1 MPSRPV
7 WQNHTFCFYASY
19 RFSDRQEALGVI
31 HTFELVCGAS
41 ESHQEVYFYS
51 YSSAHMLFLVWYQ
64 EYSLQ
69 ECLGNTM
76 TLLRL
81 RSKELSMGIRPSAL
95 REGQSLPLSSRAL
108 HQFCG
113 CLKLWPDISLEN
125 HLNKDPGVS
134 RTLITFAAQT
144 LENRSPDLTARST
157 GPGFLTSLKTW

>member
-1 MPSRPV
+1 MWMAFQCFFNAIKTCITKSHFLFLCLLLV
-7 WQNHTFCFYASY
+7 WLQTGSIKSHSY
-19 RFSDRQEALGVI
+19 FWVS
-31 HTFELVCGAS
+31 VCGAS

-81 RSKELSMGIRPSAL
+81 RSKEPSMGIGPSAL
-95 REGQSLPLSSRAL
+95 PEGQSLPLSSRAL

-113 CLKLWPDISLEN
+113 CLKLWLTYPWRTILIRTLEY
-125 HLNKDPGVS
+125 HFCCTDPG
-134 RTLITFAAQT
+134 A
-144 LENRSPDLTARST
+144 
-157 GPGFLTSLKTW
+157 